1 MTTMQV
7 IPSTLKEANRLVTEW
22 HSHSGPSKFHKAA
35 VAIRADGRVVAV
47 AIVGRPK
54 ARMLDD
60 DETCEVLRV
69 ATDRYPNACSAAYA
83 AGRRL
88 GAALGYRRVI
98 SYTLAEECGACL
110 RAAGFRKE
118 AASGGG
124 TWSRSSRL
132 RNDPDPRSAGPKNR
146 WVWP

>member
-1 MTTMQV
+1 MQV

-69 ATDRYPNACSAAYA
+69 ATDRYPNACSAPDP
-83 AGRRL
+83 R
-88 GAALGYRRVI
+88 
-98 SYTLAEECGACL
+98 LAEECGACL